1 VFSGIS
7 RHRLPCLFVLKIA
20 PESARNASRISLELD
35 EMTNSPQQVVTRTAL
50 LHIVAAV
57 LTIAVAVAAASLF
70 PVHHS
75 ESPMFASPAFQRT
88 FVAEAAATTH
98 GLDLWGSD
106 PLSWRVEPYAGAP
119 NNRRVVQYF
128 ERGRMEVET
137 GSNQV
142 TLGALAHELTTGEI
156 DLGDGVVQER
166 QSPEISID
174 SGEIDSRVPTYL
186 TLSRFVG
193 QRQEDRTGE
202 RITSW
207 IDRSG
212 VVSNSSTPQLVRF
225 GEYVE
230 ESGHNI
236 PDVTVQLFS
245 QPEFQ
250 DQKWIKY
257 FGYPIT
263 EPFWTEF
270 RRKDEMFPSL
280 VQVFERRILIYSPG
294 LETSRAF
301 TIGSSGRHYSLWR
314 YGTEPDPAAVQP
326 PEDALV
332 PDVVLGDELEA
343 WVYAD
348 ALGTPIDLALSST
361 GHLMILTLDGR
372 ILKAESLD
380 PDAHPSEFTVWAEG
394 IDDPQGMVA
403 RGDSVVVTA
412 GNEVLWFHDQD
423 GRGVLGRSDD
433 PPEDAAL
440 VDSERLVRGKPV
452 MNSIGKIFARTDA
465 NGSGEVLREIASS
478 EVLIGFDGLPVV
490 PGPIEIDSGDLLLA
504 GMTEEGRNGVILVPG
519 ITRAAEPGEPV
530 KIATFPSTSSVLA
543 LEIVDEDL
551 WRIGEFGDVIVAVQD
566 EDGASLFALSRH
578 RGLNETEMVE
588 LASGLS
594 RPTAVQVGLDG
605 SLYVADTDQER
616 IIRIRYNG

>member
-1 VFSGIS
+1 
-7 RHRLPCLFVLKIA
+7 
-20 PESARNASRISLELD
+20 
-35 EMTNSPQQVVTRTAL
+35 M
-50 LHIVAAV
+50 LHLAAAV
-57 LTIAVAVAAASLF
+57 LTISVAVVAASLF

-75 ESPMFASPAFQRT
+75 ESPVFATPAFQRT
-88 FVAEAAATTH
+88 FVAEAATTTQ
-98 GLDLWGSD
+98 GLDLWGSE

-142 TLGALAHELTTGEI
+142 TLGSLARELTIGEI

-166 QSPEISID
+166 QSPDISID

-193 QRQEDRTGE
+193 QREEDRTGE

-212 VVSNSSTPQLVRF
+212 VVSRSSTPQVLRF

-230 ESGHNI
+230 ESGHNL
-236 PDVTVQLFS
+236 PDVTVQLFDQS
-245 QPEFQ
+245 EFQ
-250 DQKWIKY
+250 DRKWIEY
-257 FGYPIT
+257 LGYPIT

-270 RRKDEMFPSL
+270 RRKDEMLPSL
-280 VQVFERRILIYSPG
+280 VQVFERRVLIYSPD
-294 LETSRAF
+294 LEASRAF
-301 TIGSSGRHYSLWR
+301 TIASSGRHYSWWR
-314 YGTEPDPAAVQP
+314 YGTEPHPADIQL
-326 PEDALV
+326 PEDAIV
-332 PDVVLGDELEA
+332 PDLILGDHLEA

-348 ALGTPIDLALSST
+348 ALGTPVDMALSAT
-361 GHLMILTLDGR
+361 GHLMILMLDGR

-380 PDAHPSEFTVWAEG
+380 PDEDPSEFILWADG
-394 IDDPQGMVA
+394 IDEPQGMVA

-412 GNEVLWFHDQD
+412 GNEVLWFHEED
-423 GRGVLGRSDD
+423 GQGVLGGSEDQ
-433 PPEDAAL
+433 PEDTAL
-440 VDSERLVRGKPV
+440 VSSEMQIRGKPV
-452 MNSIGKIFARTDA
+452 MNSIGDIFTRTDA
-465 NGSGEVLREIASS
+465 NGSGEVLRQIASS
-478 EVLIGFDGLPVV
+478 DVQINLADLPVT
-490 PGPIEIDSGDLLLA
+490 PGEIEIDSGDLLLA
-504 GMTEEGRNGVILVPG
+504 GTNQEGRAGAVLVPG

-530 KIATFPSTSSVLA
+530 NIATFPSTASVLA
-543 LEIVDEDL
+543 LEVVDEDL
-551 WRIGEFGDVIVAVQD
+551 WRIGEYGDVIVAVQD
-566 EDGASLFALSRH
+566 DEGASLFALSRH

-605 SLYVADTDQER
+605 SLYVADADQQR
-616 IIRIRYNG
+616 IIRIRYNA